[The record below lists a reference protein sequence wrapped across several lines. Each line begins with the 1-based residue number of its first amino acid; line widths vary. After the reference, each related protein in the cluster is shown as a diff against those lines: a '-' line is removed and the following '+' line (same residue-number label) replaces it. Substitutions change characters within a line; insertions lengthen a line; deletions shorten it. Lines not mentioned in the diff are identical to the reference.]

1 MVRAYTDARV
11 KRAPTAAEIALVEKE
26 VPCTQIQ
33 FAVREGM
40 RLSELRD
47 QDSYSFEVAAVFV
60 GANSQAE
67 LEAKFHACMDRLP
80 LSFETRMDD

>member
-1 MVRAYTDARV
+1 
-11 KRAPTAAEIALVEKE
+11 
-26 VPCTQIQ
+26 
-33 FAVREGM
+33 M

-47 QDSYSFEVAAVFV
+47 QDSYSFEVATIFV

-80 LSFETRMDD
+80 LRLATRMND